1 VSSNT
6 RVAAV
11 VVVVVAFIAGILVG
25 VAGDHLYLI
34 HNGRLFPR
42 HAARFAADR
51 MADHLGRKLQLS
63 PQQKTQVQQIIER
76 HRAKIDAAMS
86 SVRPQVRQELDVTN
100 KEIDSILTPVQR
112 TKFAELRMRIGAK
125 HRERGSMYSEPA
137 RP

>member
-1 VSSNT
+1 MSSNT
-6 RVAAV
+6 RMAAV

-42 HAARFAADR
+42 RARFAADR
-51 MADHLGRKLQLS
+51 MADNLGRELQLTA
-63 PQQKTQVQQIIER
+63 QQKTQVLQIIER

-86 SVRPQVRQELDVTN
+86 NVRPQIRQELDASN
-100 KEIDSILTPVQR
+100 AEIASILTPEQR
-112 TKFAELRMRIGAK
+112 TKFEALRMRIGA
-125 HRERGSMYSEPA
+125 RRRDRGQSP